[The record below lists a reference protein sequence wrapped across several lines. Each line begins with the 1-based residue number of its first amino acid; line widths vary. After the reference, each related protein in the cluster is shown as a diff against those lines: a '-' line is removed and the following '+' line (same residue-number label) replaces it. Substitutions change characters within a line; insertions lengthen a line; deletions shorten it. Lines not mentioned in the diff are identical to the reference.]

1 MLFTA
6 HLPKPGYTDERGGIA
21 GMPGKKRRNSMKTVD
36 FSLDGKVALVTGASR
51 GIGEA
56 IATTLAE
63 YGAQVVLV
71 SRKQDALKHVA
82 EKIENAGGAALPI
95 ACHMGK
101 PDQMGELFKTIKEEC
116 GRLDILV
123 NNAATNPYFGDMLGA
138 DEGVWDKTN
147 DVNLKGPFFMIQHAA
162 RMMIETGG
170 GSIVNV
176 ASVNGV
182 SPALFQ
188 GIYSITKAG
197 LISMTKAYAQELA
210 DVNIRVNALLPGLT
224 ETKFSAALFSND
236 DIYKYAVGKIPMNRH
251 AQPMEMAGAVLY
263 LVSDAASFT
272 TGACI
277 ACDGGMLI

>member
-1 MLFTA
+1 
-6 HLPKPGYTDERGGIA
+6 
-21 GMPGKKRRNSMKTVD
+21 MKTVN
-36 FSLDGKVALVTGASR
+36 FSLDGKIALVTGASR

-56 IATTLAE
+56 IAMTLAE

-71 SRKQDALKHVA
+71 SRKLDVLKDVA
-82 EKIENAGGAALPI
+82 DKIEKAGGVAVPVV
-95 ACHMGK
+95 CHMGK
-101 PDQMGELFKTIKEEC
+101 QDQIGDLFKELKDRF

-138 DEGVWDKTN
+138 DEGIWDKTN

-162 RMMIETGG
+162 KLMTETGG

-176 ASVNGV
+176 SSVNGI

-210 DVNIRVNALLPGLT
+210 SSNIRVNALLPGLT
-224 ETKFSAALFSND
+224 ETKFSAALLSND
-236 DIYKYAVGKIPMNRH
+236 DIYKYAIGKIPMNRH
-251 AQPMEMAGAVLY
+251 AQPTEMAGAVLY

-272 TGACI
+272 TGTCI

>member
-1 MLFTA
+1 
-6 HLPKPGYTDERGGIA
+6 
-21 GMPGKKRRNSMKTVD
+21 MKTVD
-36 FSLDGKVALVTGASR
+36 FSLDGKIALVTGASR

-71 SRKQDALKHVA
+71 SRKLDALKDVA
-82 EKIENAGGAALPI
+82 VKIEKSGGIAVPI

-101 PDQMGELFKTIKEEC
+101 QDQIDDLFREVKDRF

-162 RMMIETGG
+162 KLMTETGG

-176 ASVNGV
+176 SSINGIH
-182 SPALFQ
+182 PAPFQ

-210 DVNIRVNALLPGLT
+210 SANIRVNALLPGIT
-224 ETKFSAALFSND
+224 ETKFASALFTND
-236 DIYKYAVGKIPMNRH
+236 DIYRYALERVPMNRH
-251 AQPMEMAGAVLY
+251 AQPMEMTGAVLY
-263 LVSDAASFT
+263 LVSDAASYT
-272 TGACI
+272 TGTCI
-277 ACDGGMLI
+277 VCDGGMLI